1 MMNTSGPDVLTSC
14 GQYGLI
20 LTVGESYIVGIGG
33 PCSVLNDWSSF
44 NSYSS
49 SEIELLEPGSCNV
62 RTEKESEREN
72 LQLSWQW

>member
-1 MMNTSGPDVLTSC
+1 MNTSGPDVLTSC
-14 GQYGLI
+14 GQYGRI

-33 PCSVLNDWSSF
+33 SCSVLNNWSSF

-49 SEIELLEPGSCNV
+49 SEIELLESGSSCNV
-62 RTEKESEREN
+62 RTEKVREREN